1 MSTTRKATKTMT
13 IAVRVAPT
21 VGKKFHKASA
31 AYGGASDVLRE
42 LIAGFIEDRVKI
54 APPTPKR
61 EGSLY
66 HVD

>member
-1 MSTTRKATKTMT
+1 MSTTRKPAKTMT
-13 IAVRVAPT
+13 IAVRVAPA
-21 VGKKFHKASA
+21 VAKKFHKASA

-42 LIAGFIEDRVKI
+42 LINGFIEDRVKI
-54 APPTPKR
+54 APPPLKR